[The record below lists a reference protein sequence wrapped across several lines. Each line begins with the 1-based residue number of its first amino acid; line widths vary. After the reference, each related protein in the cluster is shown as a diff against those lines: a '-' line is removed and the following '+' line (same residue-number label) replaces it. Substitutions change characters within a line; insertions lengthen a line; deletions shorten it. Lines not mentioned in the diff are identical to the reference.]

1 MRRHSIIVLLVLNL
15 LVSYSADACFIL
27 FLKDEN
33 NILVANHEDWFAN
46 DAAMKINPPVHGR
59 YGSVIFTFLTEGWAQ
74 GGMNEKGLFFDAA
87 QTPYQDVSFG
97 SDKRTPKS
105 YPWQEILDKAATVR
119 EALEILNHYALPELS
134 EATVML
140 GDATGE
146 AAIIGV
152 HNNKVDIRPL
162 DGRYQIQTNFNRWHP
177 ELNNEPKCERYQKAE
192 QIISGHPDVNVIT
205 MRNILEKTHQ
215 DSLTVYSNIYDLKNR
230 MIYTYSKRNFREAII
245 TTLPDIFEY
254 GECLFS
260 LDSLSRNHS
269 YRENCKSP
277 GEKFFTIMGKVT
289 DDKGMPLPYAN
300 IGLYEKNVGTLS
312 DPDGTFEITLPAASS
327 DDSLMF
333 SSVGYET
340 KKIAVSGLGLS
351 KSHHNIRLT
360 SAAILLDEVTVS
372 DRKLKSKIM
381 RLGWMGG
388 KDGILPLDTVMGGG
402 AVALLVEAPRAPFYI
417 EKLQLRLMY
426 NSKDSIKFRFH
437 VYEFDSI
444 NRKPGKDLLNRE
456 IILTEEKKFGWLRFD
471 LSHENITIN
480 NRKIC
485 IGFEWI
491 DDRQYRI
498 GMING
503 LRQWELWK
511 KEQFALG
518 NKKVE
523 YISQKDGDVAG
534 YYKYHGNMMDW
545 PGFKTLPPFTGL
557 MVETGKHS
565 ETENLMTFE
574 RKTSFGQ
581 WTETPSTLNA
591 VITIVY

>member
-1 MRRHSIIVLLVLNL
+1 MRRYSSILLVILSL
-15 LVSYSADACFIL
+15 LFSYSADACFIL

-46 DAAMKINPPVHGR
+46 DAAIKINPPIQGR

-87 QTPYQDVSFG
+87 QTPYQDISFG
-97 SDKRTPKS
+97 RDKITPKN
-105 YPWQEILDKAATVR
+105 YPWQEILDKAATVK
-119 EALEILNHYALPELS
+119 EALEILNRYALPELS
-134 EATVML
+134 ETTVML
-140 GDATGE
+140 ADATGD

-152 HNNKVDIRPL
+152 HNNEVDIRPV
-162 DGRYQIQTNFNRWHP
+162 DGRYLIQTNFNLWHP
-177 ELNNEPKCERYQKAE
+177 DLNNEPKCERYQKAE
-192 QIISGHPDVNVIT
+192 QIMSGRPDVNVTT
-205 MRNILEKTHQ
+205 MRKILEQTHQ
-215 DSLTVYSNIYDLKNR
+215 DSLTVYSNVYDLKNR
-230 MIYTYSKRNFREAII
+230 TIYTYNKRNFSDAII
-245 TTLPDIFEY
+245 TNIPDIFKH
-254 GECLFS
+254 GDCLFS

-269 YRENCKSP
+269 YVDNCQPS
-277 GEKFFTIMGKVT
+277 GEKFFTVKGKVT
-289 DDKGMPLPYAN
+289 DEKGMPLPYAN

-327 DDSLMF
+327 NDSLIF
-333 SSVGYET
+333 STIGYET

-351 KSHHNIRLT
+351 KFHHNIRLT
-360 SAAILLDEVTVS
+360 PAAILLDEVTIS
-372 DRKLKSKIM
+372 DKKLKSKIM

-426 NSKDSIKFRFH
+426 NSKDTIKFRFH
-437 VYEFDSI
+437 IYEFDSI

-456 IILTEEKKFGWLRFD
+456 IILTEQKKFGWLRFD
-471 LSHENITIN
+471 LSRENITV
-480 NRKIC
+480 NRKKIC

-491 DDRQYRI
+491 DVRQYRM

-523 YISQKDGDVAG
+523 YISPKDGDVGG

-545 PGFKTLPPFTGL
+545 PGFKMLPPFTGL

-565 ETENLMTFE
+565 ETEKLITFE

-581 WTETPSTLNA
+581 WTENPSTLNA

>member
-1 MRRHSIIVLLVLNL
+1 MRRYSTIVLLVLSL
-15 LVSYSADACFIL
+15 LFSYSADACFIL

-33 NILVANHEDWFAN
+33 NILVANHEDWFAD
-46 DAAMKINPPVHGR
+46 DAAIKINPPLQGR

-87 QTPYQDVSFG
+87 QTPYQEISFG
-97 SDKRTPKS
+97 RDKTTPKN

-119 EALEILNHYALPELS
+119 EALEMLNRYALPELS

-140 GDATGE
+140 GDATGD

-152 HNNKVDIRPL
+152 HNNEMDIRPL
-162 DGRYQIQTNFNRWHP
+162 DERYLIQTNFNRWHP

-192 QIISGHPDVNVIT
+192 QIVSGRSDVNVAT
-205 MRNILEKTHQ
+205 MRTILEQTHQ
-215 DSLTVYSNIYDLKNR
+215 DSLTVYSNIYDLKNKT
-230 MIYTYSKRNFREAII
+230 IYTYNKRNFSDAII
-245 TTLPDIFEY
+245 TNIPDIFKY

-269 YRENCKSP
+269 YVDNCQP
-277 GEKFFTIMGKVT
+277 PPEKFFTVMGKVT

-312 DPDGTFEITLPAASS
+312 DPDGTFEITLPASS
-327 DDSLMF
+327 GNDSLIF
-333 SSVGYET
+333 SAVGYEI
-340 KKIAVSGLGLS
+340 KKIAISGLKLS
-351 KSHHNIRLT
+351 KSHSNIRLT
-360 SAAILLDEVTVS
+360 PIAILLDEVTVS
-372 DRKLKSKIM
+372 DKKLKSKIM

-426 NSKDSIKFRFH
+426 NSKDTIKFRFH

-456 IILTEEKKFGWLRFD
+456 IILTEQKKFGWLRFD
-471 LSHENITIN
+471 LAHENIMVDK
-480 NRKIC
+480 RKIC

-491 DDRQYRI
+491 DDRQYRM

-523 YISQKDGDVAG
+523 FMSPKSGDVG
-534 YYKYHGNMMDW
+534 GYKYHGNMMDW
-545 PGFKTLPPFTGL
+545 PGFKALPPFTGL

-565 ETENLMTFE
+565 ETENLLTFE

-581 WTETPSTLNA
+581 WTENPSTLNA